1 LSEAPKDRLEK
12 LLAAARAEIPQASG
26 SESTEGL
33 RIKYLGK
40 KGELSAILRGL
51 RDVAPDERP
60 AIGARGNEVK
70 EEIERLLDAALDRS
84 RLEAIEAELRSE
96 PIDVTLPGRLAAPR
110 GHRHPVQATLDDIIE
125 VFARMGFRV
134 VEGPEVE
141 LDYYNFEALNLPSD
155 HPARDMH
162 DTFYVDASVL
172 GGRAPQSAALLRTHT
187 SPVQIR
193 AMLAHKPPLRIISP
207 GRAYRRDDDATHS
220 PMFHQVE
227 CLYVDRR
234 VSMADLKWTLDSF
247 VEALF
252 GSGFRT
258 RFRPSYFPFV
268 QPGAEVD
275 MTCTL
280 CAGKGCRTC
289 KDTGFIEVLGA
300 GLIHPK
306 VLAAVGY
313 DPRLVSGFAFGLGVD
328 RFAMLRYGLDD
339 LRMFFEND
347 LRFLE
352 QF

>member
-1 LSEAPKDRLEK
+1 LLDKLEK
-12 LLAAARAEIPQASG
+12 LLDDARGEIPRAKG
-26 SESTEGL
+26 AEATEAL
-33 RIKYLGK
+33 RVKYLGK
-40 KGELSAILRGL
+40 KGDLAALLRGL
-51 RDVAPDERP
+51 RDVAAADRP
-60 AIGARGNEVK
+60 AVGARVNEVK
-70 EEIERLLDAALDRS
+70 AEIERLLEDALGRSKSAAL
-84 RLEAIEAELRSE
+84 EAELRV
-96 PIDVTLPGRLAAPR
+96 PPLDVTLSGRQSLPT
-110 GHRHPVQATLDDIIE
+110 GHRHPVQQTLDDIVEI
-125 VFARMGFRV
+125 FARMGYRV

-155 HPARDMH
+155 HPVRDSH
-162 DTFYVDASVL
+162 DTFYVDATAL
-172 GGRAPQSAALLRTHT
+172 GDRAPKSAALLRTHT

-193 AMLAHKPPLRIISP
+193 AMLANRPPLRIISP

-220 PMFHQVE
+220 PMFHQIEVL
-227 CLYVDRR
+227 CVDEH

-252 GSGFRT
+252 GRGFRT

-275 MTCTL
+275 MTCTI
-280 CAGKGCRTC
+280 CGGKGCRTC
-289 KDTGFIEVLGA
+289 KGTGFIEVLGA
-300 GLIHPK
+300 GVIHPK

-313 DPRLVSGFAFGLGVD
+313 DPQTVSGFAFGLGVD

>member
-1 LSEAPKDRLEK
+1 MIEKLEK
-12 LLAAARAEIPQASG
+12 LLAAARAEIPQAQG
-26 SESTEGL
+26 ADAGEAL
-33 RIKYLGK
+33 RVKYLGK
-40 KGELSAILRGL
+40 KGELSALLRGL
-51 RDVAPDERP
+51 RDVAAEDRP
-60 AIGARGNEVK
+60 AVGAHVNEVK
-70 EEIERLLDAALDRS
+70 AEIERLLEDALRRSREAALD
-84 RLEAIEAELRSE
+84 AELRVS
-96 PIDVTLPGRLAAPR
+96 PLDVTLPGRLPVPR
-110 GHRHPVQATLDDIIE
+110 GHRHPVQATLEDIVEI
-125 VFARMGFRV
+125 FARMGFRV

-162 DTFYVDASVL
+162 DTFYVDASAL
-172 GGRAPQSAALLRTHT
+172 GESAPRSAPLLRTHT

-193 AMLAHKPPLRIISP
+193 AMLANKPPLRIISP

-220 PMFHQVE
+220 PMFHQIEV
-227 CLYVDRR
+227 LYVDEQ
-234 VSMADLKWTLDSF
+234 VSMADLKWTLDGF

-252 GSGFRT
+252 GKGFRT

-289 KDTGFIEVLGA
+289 KGTGFIEVLGA
-300 GLIHPK
+300 GLVHPK
-306 VLAAVGY
+306 VFAAVGY
-313 DPRLVSGFAFGLGVD
+313 DPEKVSGFAFGLGVD